1 MLRAMEHEIRRLRE
15 TVRHNCHITDA
26 RHAADYT
33 LCVYL
38 LKMRE
43 LYRWEKGYPFGKPM
57 PTEDVAEWLTAREA
71 LWERIEAE
79 PYRPI
84 ELGGERI
91 EPFESE
97 AVNTH
102 LLEQGLVYSGGLG
115 RRAAAHFFLGELE
128 RIETHGDFRI
138 LVVGREHARDLTA
151 PPAMAQGRTI
161 YVRRESLK
169 RMLWE
174 KLQEWRWHEYEN
186 AMKTALAFYPFD
198 EDLDAALDQMTAAE
212 MPNVIRHEIG
222 EIEAG
227 RRLGPQWEEMV
238 LAFAPSRVEVMAR
251 AVRDHLAD
259 ALVTLPALLREAHP
273 PSLHFYMANLTAM
286 RKELFPAFRRAY
298 DSWVDKGD
306 RAALQTLVERAA
318 DHWLETAEHMLKLW
332 SEQGPEAKEAIE
344 RCVSGRR
351 LGDPRA

>member
-1 MLRAMEHEIRRLRE
+1 MEVDIERLRQ
-15 TVRHNCHITDA
+15 TVQHNCHISDA

-43 LYRWEKGYPFGKPM
+43 LYRWEKGFPFGKPM
-57 PTEDVAEWLTAREA
+57 PTEDVGEWLTSREA
-71 LWERIEAE
+71 LWERLESE

-84 ELGGERI
+84 QIAGRRF
-91 EPFESE
+91 EPFESD

-102 LLEQGLVYSGGLG
+102 LLHHGLVYSGGLG

-128 RIETHGDFRI
+128 RQETHGDFRI

-169 RMLWE
+169 RMIWE
-174 KLQEWRWHEYEN
+174 KLQEWRWHEYDN
-186 AMKTALAFYPFD
+186 AMKTALSFYPFD

-212 MPNVIRHEIG
+212 MPNVIRHELG
-222 EIEAG
+222 EVEAG
-227 RRLGPQWEEMV
+227 RLLGKDWEAMLLE
-238 LAFAPSRVEVMAR
+238 LAPSRAELVAR

-259 ALVTLPALLREAHP
+259 ALVTLPALLEEDNPAP
-273 PSLHFYMANLTAM
+273 LHFYMANLTAM
-286 RKELFPAFRRAY
+286 RRELFPGLVSCYRQWIASGSLDPLRAL
-298 DSWVDKGD
+298 
-306 RAALQTLVERAA
+306 AARAA
-318 DHWLETAEHMLKLW
+318 DHWLETAQGILTAWH
-332 SEQGPEAKEAIE
+332 EQGPQAGEAIE
-344 RCVSGRR
+344 RYACTRQ
-351 LGDPRA
+351 LQA